1 MNIFGRLPVLILSLS
16 ITALNIV
23 RAQSF
28 DAGLRFG
35 MTATQVGG
43 DQLEGFDKAGL
54 LAGGYVS
61 RDISQRSS
69 IAMEMIFIQKGS
81 RKPLDKTDNS
91 YYLMRLNYIEVPLVF
106 RWKASKKFILET
118 GPSFSVLVSS
128 YEADQLGELVYA
140 PPFEKTDVSVHAGL
154 LYVLTDRWNVNVRYG
169 FSVLPVRPLTPALS
183 YRYIDSGQFNEVLQ
197 LALNYTF

>member
-1 MNIFGRLPVLILSLS
+1 MKTVYCLS
-16 ITALNIV
+16 IIVFSFALSCV
-23 RAQSF
+23 SFTYAQRF

-43 DQLEGFDKAGL
+43 DQLEGFDKPGL

-69 IAMEMIFIQKGS
+69 LAMEMVFIQKGS

-91 YYLMRLNYIEVPLVF
+91 YYLMRLNYVEVPLLF
-106 RWKASKKFILET
+106 RWKASKKFTVET
-118 GPSFSVLVSS
+118 GPSFGVLVSS

-140 PPFEKTDVSVHAGL
+140 PPFEKTDVSVYAGL
-154 LYVLTDRWNVNVRYG
+154 LYVLADNWNVNARYG
-169 FSVLPVRPLTPALS
+169 FSVLPVRPFTPALS

-197 LALNYTF
+197 LSLNYSF